1 MVKYNFLFVHLFSFL
16 LFTNTIVFAQDSNWD
31 YKERNII
38 SLYWTTLSQEEK
50 KIYLFSYMTQVYE
63 TYDALKKEVGYEKI
77 TQWYYDNKAE
87 LVYGIFD
94 QVEQSGMEEFIGWI
108 DEYYSNEEFTGNS
121 FDNALSFAF
130 RFQQAA
136 GETIWEKY
144 ENLKYGKGHGPINH
158 LCSIKVKKE
167 FML

>member
-16 LFTNTIVFAQDSNWD
+16 LFTNTIVFAQDCNWD

-87 LVYGIFD
+87 TVFGIFD
-94 QVEQSGMEEFIGWI
+94 QLEDINIVEYIGWI
-108 DEYYSNEEFTGNS
+108 DEYYSHKEFQNNS
-121 FDNALSFAF
+121 FMDALVFAF
-130 RFQQAA
+130 RFQQAS

-144 ENLKYGKGHGPINH
+144 ENLKFDK
-158 LCSIKVKKE
+158 IKLKDE
-167 FML
+167 

>member
-1 MVKYNFLFVHLFSFL
+1 MIKYNFLFVHLFFFL

-31 YKERNII
+31 YEERNII

-87 LVYGIFD
+87 TVFGIFD
-94 QVEQSGMEEFIGWI
+94 QLEDINIVEYIGWI
-108 DEYYSNEEFTGNS
+108 DEYYSHKEFQNNS
-121 FDNALSFAF
+121 FMDALVFAF
-130 RFQQAA
+130 RFQQAS

-144 ENLKYGKGHGPINH
+144 ENLKFDK
-158 LCSIKVKKE
+158 IKLKDE
-167 FML
+167 

>member
-1 MVKYNFLFVHLFSFL
+1 MIKYNFLFIHLFSFL

-31 YKERNII
+31 YEERNII

-87 LVYGIFD
+87 TVFGIFD
-94 QVEQSGMEEFIGWI
+94 QLEDINIIEYIGWI
-108 DEYYSNEEFTGNS
+108 DEYYSHKEFQNNS
-121 FDNALSFAF
+121 FMDALVFAF
-130 RFQQAA
+130 RFQQAS

-144 ENLKYGKGHGPINH
+144 ENLKFDK
-158 LCSIKVKKE
+158 IKLKDE
-167 FML
+167 

>member
-1 MVKYNFLFVHLFSFL
+1 MIKYNFLFVHLFSFL

-31 YKERNII
+31 YEERNII
-38 SLYWTTLSQEEK
+38 SLYWTTLRKEEK

-87 LVYGIFD
+87 TVFGIFD
-94 QVEQSGMEEFIGWI
+94 QLEDINIVEYIGWI
-108 DEYYSNEEFTGNS
+108 DEYYSHKEFQNNS
-121 FDNALSFAF
+121 FMDALVFAF
-130 RFQQAA
+130 RFQQAS

-144 ENLKYGKGHGPINH
+144 ENLKFDK
-158 LCSIKVKKE
+158 IKLKDE
-167 FML
+167 

>member
-1 MVKYNFLFVHLFSFL
+1 MIKYNFLFIHLFSFL

-31 YKERNII
+31 YEERNII

-87 LVYGIFD
+87 TVFGIFD
-94 QVEQSGMEEFIGWI
+94 QVEDINIVEYIGWI
-108 DEYYSNEEFTGNS
+108 DEYYSHKEFQNNS
-121 FDNALSFAF
+121 FMDALVFAF
-130 RFQQAA
+130 RFQQAS

-144 ENLKYGKGHGPINH
+144 ENLKFDK
-158 LCSIKVKKE
+158 IKLKDE
-167 FML
+167 